1 VRRARFSDR
10 SLSRVGSPS
19 RLGAAAGEG
28 PPPPWR
34 RSPWR
39 IVVSTAVTVVVLL
52 VVFVPQVLLGVLT
65 FPWWRLTAARRRG
78 A

>member
-1 VRRARFSDR
+1 
-10 SLSRVGSPS
+10 
-19 RLGAAAGEG
+19 
-28 PPPPWR
+28 
-34 RSPWR
+34 
-39 IVVSTAVTVVVLL
+39 VVSTAVTVVVLL